1 MEKANASAGLP
12 EAYNLSDGSKSVVK
26 DSPSDKVYGVECRPV
41 IFLYVIIITA
51 YTWDFYHGAV
61 DDRHQ
66 PKLWKH
72 YPFITPL

>member
-12 EAYNLSDGSKSVVK
+12 EAQNLSDGSKFVVK

-51 YTWDFYHGAV
+51 YT
-61 DDRHQ
+61 
-66 PKLWKH
+66 
-72 YPFITPL
+72 